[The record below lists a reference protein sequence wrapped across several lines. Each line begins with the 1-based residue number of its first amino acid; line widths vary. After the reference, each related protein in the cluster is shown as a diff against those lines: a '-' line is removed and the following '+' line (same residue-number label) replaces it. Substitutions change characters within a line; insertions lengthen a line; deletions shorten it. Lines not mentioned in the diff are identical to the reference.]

1 MFLASPPGN
10 PGEWRRIVVNMQRTL
25 VIALLV
31 LTAIGSSCS
40 PPPNVVGVQSYGTVV
55 GRVLDATTNRPIPE
69 ALVSVGS
76 LYTATADKAGAFVL
90 AGVPIGNQVVQVHA
104 PGYTYVSKRVFVVQN
119 KTANARY
126 LRLVPAAL
134 PAGEATLP
142 PPGTPSP
149 SPEPSASP
157 SSAASVSPA
166 PSASPSA
173 SASPAQSAS
182 PAP

>member
-1 MFLASPPGN
+1 
-10 PGEWRRIVVNMQRTL
+10 MQRTL

-55 GRVLDATTNRPIPE
+55 GRVLDATTNRPIPQ

-76 LYTATADKAGAFVL
+76 LYTANADKEGGFVL
-90 AGVPIGNQVVQVHA
+90 TGVPIGNQVVEVHA
-104 PGYTYVSKRVFVVQN
+104 PGYTFVSKRVFVVQN

-134 PAGEATLP
+134 PVGEATLP

-149 SPEPSASP
+149 SPA
-157 SSAASVSPA
+157 
-166 PSASPSA
+166 PSA
-173 SASPAQSAS
+173 SASPAAS
-182 PAP
+182 PAAALSPSATPSPVATGSAPPR

>member
-1 MFLASPPGN
+1 
-10 PGEWRRIVVNMQRTL
+10 MQRTL

-40 PPPNVVGVQSYGTVV
+40 PPPNVVGVQSYGTIV
-55 GRVLDATTNRPIPE
+55 GRVLDATTNRPIPQ

-76 LYTATADKAGAFVL
+76 LYTVSADKEGGFVL
-90 AGVPIGNQVVQVHA
+90 TGVPIGNQVVQVHA
-104 PGYTYVSKRVFVVQN
+104 PGYTFVSKKVFVLQN
-119 KTANARY
+119 KTADARY

-149 SPEPSASP
+149 SPEPSTSAAPGASAAPMASP
-157 SSAASVSPA
+157 TDSVPTPASSATP
-166 PSASPSA
+166 
-173 SASPAQSAS
+173 Q
-182 PAP
+182 

>member
-25 VIALLV
+25 VIAFLV

-55 GRVLDATTNRPIPE
+55 GRVLDATTNLPIPE

-76 LYTATADKAGAFVL
+76 LYTATADKEGGFVL
-90 AGVPIGNQVVQVHA
+90 TGVPIGNQVVQVHA
-104 PGYTYVSKRVFVVQN
+104 PGYTFVSKRIFVLQN

-149 SPEPSASP
+149 SPSPEPSTSASPEPSASP
-157 SSAASVSPA
+157 SPTV
-166 PSASPSA
+166 SASPS
-173 SASPAQSAS
+173 P
-182 PAP
+182 

>member
-25 VIALLV
+25 VIAFLV

-55 GRVLDATTNRPIPE
+55 GRVLDATTNLPIPE

-76 LYTATADKAGAFVL
+76 LYTATADKEGGFVL
-90 AGVPIGNQVVQVHA
+90 TGVPIGNQVVQVHA
-104 PGYTYVSKRVFVVQN
+104 PGYTFVSKRIFVLQN

-149 SPEPSASP
+149 SPEPSTSASP
-157 SSAASVSPA
+157 EPSATPSPTV
-166 PSASPSA
+166 SASPS
-173 SASPAQSAS
+173 P
-182 PAP
+182 

>member
-1 MFLASPPGN
+1 
-10 PGEWRRIVVNMQRTL
+10 MQRTL

-40 PPPNVVGVQSYGTVV
+40 PPPNVVGVQSYGTIV
-55 GRVLDATTNRPIPE
+55 GRVLDATTNRPIPQ

-76 LYTATADKAGAFVL
+76 IYTVSADKEGGFVL
-90 AGVPIGNQVVQVHA
+90 TGVPIGNQVVQVHA
-104 PGYTYVSKRVFVVQN
+104 PGYTFVSKKVFVLQN

-149 SPEPSASP
+149 SPEPSTSAAPGASAAPMASP
-157 SSAASVSPA
+157 TDSVPTPASSATP
-166 PSASPSA
+166 
-173 SASPAQSAS
+173 Q
-182 PAP
+182 

>member
-1 MFLASPPGN
+1 
-10 PGEWRRIVVNMQRTL
+10 MQRTL
-25 VIALLV
+25 VIAFLV

-55 GRVLDATTNRPIPE
+55 GRVLDATTNLPIPE

-76 LYTATADKAGAFVL
+76 LYTATADKEGGFVIP
-90 AGVPIGNQVVQVHA
+90 GVPIGNQVVQVHA
-104 PGYTYVSKRVFVVQN
+104 PGYTYVSKRIFVLQN

-149 SPEPSASP
+149 SPEPSTSASP
-157 SSAASVSPA
+157 E
-166 PSASPSA
+166 PSASPSPTV
-173 SASPAQSAS
+173 SASPS
-182 PAP
+182 P

>member
-1 MFLASPPGN
+1 
-10 PGEWRRIVVNMQRTL
+10 MQRTL

-55 GRVLDATTNRPIPE
+55 GRVLDATTNLPIPE

-76 LYTATADKAGAFVL
+76 LYTATADKKGGFVL
-90 AGVPIGNQVVQVHA
+90 TGVPIGNQVVQVHA
-104 PGYTYVSKRVFVVQN
+104 PGYTYVSKRVFVLQN

-149 SPEPSASP
+149 SPEPSASASPEP
-157 SSAASVSPA
+157 SSTPSPTV
-166 PSASPSA
+166 SASPS
-173 SASPAQSAS
+173 P
-182 PAP
+182 

>member
-1 MFLASPPGN
+1 
-10 PGEWRRIVVNMQRTL
+10 MQRTL
-25 VIALLV
+25 VIAFLV

-55 GRVLDATTNRPIPE
+55 GRVLDATTNLPIPE

-76 LYTATADKAGAFVL
+76 LYTATADKEGGFVL
-90 AGVPIGNQVVQVHA
+90 TGVPIGNQVVQVHA
-104 PGYTYVSKRVFVVQN
+104 PGYTFVSKRIFVLQN

-149 SPEPSASP
+149 SPSPEPSTSASPEPSASP
-157 SSAASVSPA
+157 SPTV
-166 PSASPSA
+166 SASPS
-173 SASPAQSAS
+173 P
-182 PAP
+182 

>member
-25 VIALLV
+25 VIAFLV

-55 GRVLDATTNRPIPE
+55 GRVLDATTNLPIPE

-76 LYTATADKAGAFVL
+76 LYTATADKEGGFVL
-90 AGVPIGNQVVQVHA
+90 TGVPIGNQVVQVHA
-104 PGYTYVSKRVFVVQN
+104 PGYTFVSKRIFVLQN

-149 SPEPSASP
+149 SPSPSPSPEPSTSASPEPSASP
-157 SSAASVSPA
+157 SPTV
-166 PSASPSA
+166 SASPS
-173 SASPAQSAS
+173 P
-182 PAP
+182 

>member
-1 MFLASPPGN
+1 
-10 PGEWRRIVVNMQRTL
+10 MQRTL

-40 PPPNVVGVQSYGTVV
+40 PPPNVVGVQSYGTIV
-55 GRVLDATTNRPIPE
+55 GRVLDATTNRPIPQ

-76 LYTATADKAGAFVL
+76 LYTVSADKEGGFVL
-90 AGVPIGNQVVQVHA
+90 TGVPIGNQVVQVHA
-104 PGYTYVSKRVFVVQN
+104 PGYTFVSKKVFVLQN

-149 SPEPSASP
+149 SPEPSTSASP
-157 SSAASVSPA
+157 VT
-166 PSASPSA
+166 SASPSPTG
-173 SASPAQSAS
+173 STSPI
-182 PAP
+182 P

>member
-1 MFLASPPGN
+1 
-10 PGEWRRIVVNMQRTL
+10 MQRTL

-40 PPPNVVGVQSYGTVV
+40 PPPNVVGVQSYGTIV
-55 GRVLDATTNRPIPE
+55 GRVLDATTNRPIPQ

-76 LYTATADKAGAFVL
+76 LYTVSADKEGGFVL
-90 AGVPIGNQVVQVHA
+90 TGVPIGNQVVQVHA
-104 PGYTYVSKRVFVVQN
+104 PGYTFVSKKVFVLQN
-119 KTANARY
+119 KTADARY

-149 SPEPSASP
+149 SPEPSTSATPGASAAPMASP
-157 SSAASVSPA
+157 TDSVPTPASSATP
-166 PSASPSA
+166 
-173 SASPAQSAS
+173 Q
-182 PAP
+182 

>member
-1 MFLASPPGN
+1 
-10 PGEWRRIVVNMQRTL
+10 MQRTL
-25 VIALLV
+25 VIAFLV

-55 GRVLDATTNRPIPE
+55 GRVLDATTNLPIPE

-76 LYTATADKAGAFVL
+76 LYTATADKEGGFVL
-90 AGVPIGNQVVQVHA
+90 TGVPIGNQVVQVHA
-104 PGYTYVSKRVFVVQN
+104 PGYTFVSKRIFVLQN

-149 SPEPSASP
+149 SPEPSTSASP
-157 SSAASVSPA
+157 EPSATPSPTV
-166 PSASPSA
+166 SASPS
-173 SASPAQSAS
+173 P
-182 PAP
+182 